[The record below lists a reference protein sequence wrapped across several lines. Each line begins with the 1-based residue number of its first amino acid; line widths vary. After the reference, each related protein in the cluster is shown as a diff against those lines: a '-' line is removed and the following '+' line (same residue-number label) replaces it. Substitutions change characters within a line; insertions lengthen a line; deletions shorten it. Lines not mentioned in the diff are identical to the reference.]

1 VSGVPNTKFP
11 HMISTS
17 LLKTDILVIMV
28 HWENIG
34 TFNSFYLLIFYVF
47 LILNIALTFL
57 VRNQTHKF

>member
-1 VSGVPNTKFP
+1 
-11 HMISTS
+11 MISTS